1 MSEILALMSAL
12 CWGSTGVLL
21 RAVREKSRF
30 SFMLPEGLISIIVVV
45 LFISILGVWSDFID
59 LPFNL
64 IALMILA
71 AFFNILGTLSYVKA
85 MSKLKIG
92 LVLTIITSSFI
103 LSTVFATQWILNDPV
118 SSFVVVSAILIISGV
133 IFINFNK
140 EKKSSLRISDLFL
153 HYGGLIFCLI
163 SGFLWCSGNLIFDY
177 VIDSTG
183 ILQVTFF
190 RSLTVVVI
198 YLILSIWFSS
208 FRLKFLYESGNDKNF
223 IILAAFFATFSM
235 LCWFSSLYFGK
246 ASLTV
251 VLGSSA
257 PIVAIILAR
266 IFLKETIPFSSRIG
280 IVLCMSGVVVA
291 LI

>member
-133 IFINFNK
+133 IFINFNTGY
-140 EKKSSLRISDLFL
+140 I
-153 HYGGLIFCLI
+153 
-163 SGFLWCSGNLIFDY
+163 NLY
-177 VIDSTG
+177 
-183 ILQVTFF
+183 IL
-190 RSLTVVVI
+190 
-198 YLILSIWFSS
+198 YLIGISYTYYFYNKMNYYIF
-208 FRLKFLYESGNDKNF
+208 YM
-223 IILAAFFATFSM
+223 IIPM
-235 LCWFSSLYFGK
+235 MNK
-246 ASLTV
+246 
-251 VLGSSA
+251 
-257 PIVAIILAR
+257 
-266 IFLKETIPFSSRIG
+266 
-280 IVLCMSGVVVA
+280 
-291 LI
+291 